1 MSFSAH
7 EYWEEA
13 LPILQDS
20 LTEVTFGTFILAL
33 EPVYI
38 KENVFY
44 LFCSDNFHKVTVE
57 QRHLKIITK
66 ALRAV
71 MESEIDV
78 KIVLKEDI
86 DSKGNIKKNTI
97 PINNRPSIK
106 SNLIS
111 KYLFDNFV
119 KGKSNELAMATALAI
134 AQAPGKT
141 TYNPLFLYGGVGLG
155 KTHLMHSIGNY
166 ILEQDPETKVL
177 YCSAETFMNELIN
190 SIRTNKN
197 QEFRDKYRD
206 IDVLLIDD
214 IQFLSDKE
222 GTQEEFFHTF
232 NTLYNANKQI
242 VISSDQP
249 PRELKTL
256 EDRLRSRFG
265 WGVIV
270 DITLPDFET
279 RTAILEKKAEQ
290 DNIDIPEY
298 ITKFIAKNIVSNI
311 RDLEGALNKVT
322 AYATLSKTEIT
333 QELTEIALKDIIDP
347 VGKAEINV
355 DYIQKVVGEYF
366 NISAEDIKSK
376 KRSQN
381 IAYPRQIAMYLSRK
395 LLDMS
400 LPKIGEQFGGK
411 DHSTVIHGCNKIT
424 EMIESDISV
433 KNAVIEIEKLIVN

>member
-1 MSFSAH
+1 MSLSAS

-13 LPILQDS
+13 LPIMKDLF
-20 LTEVTFGTFILAL
+20 TEVTFGTFISQL
-33 EPVYI
+33 EPLYI
-38 KENVFY
+38 KDNVYY
-44 LFCSDNFHKVTVE
+44 LFSEDNFHKVTIE
-57 QRHLKIITK
+57 QRHLKNITK
-66 ALRAV
+66 TIRAV
-71 MESEIDV
+71 TEMDIEV
-78 KIVLKEDI
+78 KIVSAEDL
-86 DSKGNIKKNTI
+86 DNKGNIKKKNGNI
-97 PINNRPSIK
+97 INKPSIK
-106 SNLIS
+106 SNLIP
-111 KYLFDNFV
+111 KYLFENFV
-119 KGKSNELAMATALAI
+119 KGKSNELAYATALAVG
-134 AQAPGKT
+134 QAPGKT

-166 ILEQDPETKVL
+166 ILEIDPETKVL
-177 YCSAETFMNELIN
+177 YCSAETFMNELIT
-190 SIRTNKN
+190 SIRNNKN

-242 VISSDQP
+242 VISSDKP

-256 EDRLRSRFG
+256 EERLKSRFG

-279 RTAILEKKAEQ
+279 RTAILEKKAEI
-290 DNIDIPEY
+290 DNITIPEG

-333 QELTEIALKDIIDP
+333 QELAEIALKDIIEP
-347 VGKAEINV
+347 VGKPVVDV
-355 DYIQKVVGEYF
+355 DYIQKVVANFF
-366 NISAEDIKSK
+366 NISQDDIVGK

-381 IAYPRQIAMYLSRK
+381 IAHPRQIAMYLSRK
-395 LLDMS
+395 LTDLS
-400 LPKIGEQFGGK
+400 LPKIGEHFGGR
-411 DHSTVIHGCNKIT
+411 DHSTIIHGCDKIAGL
-424 EMIESDISV
+424 IEKDISL
-433 KNAVIEIEKLIVN
+433 KNTVIEIEKLIVD

>member
-1 MSFSAH
+1 MSFSAR
-7 EYWEEA
+7 EYWEDA

-20 LTEVTFGTFILAL
+20 FTEVTFGTFISQL
-33 EPVYI
+33 EPVHI
-38 KENVFY
+38 KDNTFY
-44 LFCSDNFHKVTVE
+44 LSCEDSFHKVTVE

-66 ALRAV
+66 VLKAV
-71 MESEIDV
+71 TKSDIEV
-78 KIVLKEDI
+78 KIILKEDI
-86 DSKGNIKKNTI
+86 DSKGNIRKSPI
-97 PINNRPSIK
+97 PINNKPFFK
-106 SNLIS
+106 SNLVP

-232 NTLYNANKQI
+232 NTLYNDNKQI

-290 DNIDIPEY
+290 DHIDIPEE
-298 ITKFIAKNIVSNI
+298 ITQFIAKNIVSNI
-311 RDLEGALNKVT
+311 RDLEGALNKVI
-322 AYATLSKTEIT
+322 AYATLSKVEIT
-333 QELTEIALKDIIDP
+333 QELAEIALIHIIGPIGKPDINIDY
-347 VGKAEINV
+347 V
-355 DYIQKVVGEYF
+355 QKVVADYF
-366 NISAEDIKSK
+366 NITQEDIKSK

-381 IAYPRQIAMYLSRK
+381 IALPRQIAMYLSRK

-424 EMIESDISV
+424 ELIESDISI
-433 KNAVIEIEKLIVN
+433 KNTVIEIEKLIVD

>member
-13 LPILQDS
+13 LPILQDFF
-20 LTEVTFGTFILAL
+20 TEVTFGTFISQL

-38 KENVFY
+38 KENIFY
-44 LFCSDNFHKVTVE
+44 LFCEDNFHKVTVE
-57 QRHLKIITK
+57 QRHLKNITK

-71 MESEIDV
+71 MESDIEV
-78 KIVLKEDI
+78 KIILKEDM

-97 PINNRPSIK
+97 PINNKPFFK
-106 SNLIS
+106 SNLVP

-166 ILEQDPETKVL
+166 ILEQDPEAKLL

-197 QEFRDKYRD
+197 QEFRNKYRD

-290 DNIDIPEY
+290 DNIDVPEFV
-298 ITKFIAKNIVSNI
+298 TKFIAKNVVSNI
-311 RDLEGALNKVT
+311 RDLEGALNKVI
-322 AYATLSKTEIT
+322 AYATLSKAEIT
-333 QELTEIALKDIIDP
+333 QELTEIALKDIIGP
-347 VGKAEINV
+347 IGKPEINIE
-355 DYIQKVVGEYF
+355 YIQKVVGSYF
-366 NISAEDIKSK
+366 NITPEDIKSK

-381 IAYPRQIAMYLSRK
+381 IAFPRQIAMYLSRK

-400 LPKIGEQFGGK
+400 LPKIGDQFGGK

-424 EMIESDISV
+424 ELIESDITI
-433 KNAVIEIEKLIVN
+433 KNTVIEIEKLIVD